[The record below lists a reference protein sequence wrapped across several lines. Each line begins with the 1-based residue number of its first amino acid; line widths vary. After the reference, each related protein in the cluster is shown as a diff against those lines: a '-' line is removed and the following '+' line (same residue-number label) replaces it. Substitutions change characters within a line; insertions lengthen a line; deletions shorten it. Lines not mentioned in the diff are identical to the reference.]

1 MEKRQN
7 TERRTS
13 AYSPVRARQIAR
25 RRRQRIRRRRR
36 MMAAFVAVVLLAG
49 GGACGARQAWLRGQR
64 QEYAEQ
70 GLAYLESQDY
80 AQAVTAF
87 DDAIALAHGRIGA
100 FESQMLL
107 YRAEAQYRSGDY
119 QSALA
124 SYETLYAKDESNEA
138 CKTGLSL
145 CLLET
150 GDYDRAKSLG
160 VILGQVYSRIAR
172 DQINAGQYDEAL
184 STIDT
189 GLAEAGADD
198 VGREE
203 LTFNQAVAWEYKGD
217 YKKALEIL
225 ESYDQKYTAEGNAA
239 RELAF
244 LKTRQG
250 NHEEK
255 YMAELFD
262 MKELEERVIL
272 IAVSTDDEDDTR
284 ASLDELEELVK
295 TAGGITADKMIQN
308 RERIHP
314 GTYLGKGKIDEVRE
328 RIWELQATGV
338 VCDDELSPAQLRNLE
353 DALDTKV
360 MDRTMVILDIFASR
374 ATTSEG
380 KIQVELAQL
389 KYRAARLVGLRS
401 SLSRLGGGIGTR
413 GPGEKKLE
421 MDRRLIHERIGQLK
435 SELEEVK
442 RHRDVIRK
450 QREKAHTP
458 VAAIVGYTNAGKSTL
473 LNRLTDAGI
482 LAEDKLF
489 ATLDPTTRNLE
500 LESGQQIML
509 TDTVGFIRKL
519 PHHLIEAFKSTLE
532 EAKYSDIILHV
543 VDCSNPN
550 MDMQM
555 HVVYETLRELKVE
568 DKIIVTV
575 FNKID
580 QKEDGEFPRDL
591 QSDYQVQISA
601 KTGAG
606 LPELLDTLEQILR
619 SQKVYLERVFS
630 YQEAGKIQ
638 TIRKYGELLS
648 EEYQADGIAV
658 KAYVPAE
665 LFGSLIVTDH

>member
-1 MEKRQN
+1 MPELIEVK
-7 TERRTS
+7 
-13 AYSPVRARQIAR
+13 
-25 RRRQRIRRRRR
+25 
-36 MMAAFVAVVLLAG
+36 AV
-49 GGACGARQAWLRGQR
+49 
-64 QEYAEQ
+64 
-70 GLAYLESQDY
+70 
-80 AQAVTAF
+80 
-87 DDAIALAHGRIGA
+87 
-100 FESQMLL
+100 
-107 YRAEAQYRSGDY
+107 
-119 QSALA
+119 
-124 SYETLYAKDESNEA
+124 
-138 CKTGLSL
+138 
-145 CLLET
+145 
-150 GDYDRAKSLG
+150 
-160 VILGQVYSRIAR
+160 
-172 DQINAGQYDEAL
+172 
-184 STIDT
+184 
-189 GLAEAGADD
+189 
-198 VGREE
+198 
-203 LTFNQAVAWEYKGD
+203 
-217 YKKALEIL
+217 
-225 ESYDQKYTAEGNAA
+225 
-239 RELAF
+239 
-244 LKTRQG
+244 
-250 NHEEK
+250 
-255 YMAELFD
+255 
-262 MKELEERVIL
+262 EERVIL
-272 IAVSTDDEDDTR
+272 IAVSVNDEDDTA

-295 TAGGITADKMIQN
+295 TAGAVTVDKMTQN

-314 GTYLGKGKIDEVRE
+314 GTYLGKGKIEEVKDRV
-328 RIWELQATGV
+328 WELNATGV

-360 MDRTMVILDIFASR
+360 MDRTMVILDIFAAR

-442 RHRDVIRK
+442 RHRDLIRK

-489 ATLDPTTRNLE
+489 ATLDPTTRGLE
-500 LESGQQIML
+500 LESGQKILL

-555 HVVYETLRELKVE
+555 HEVYETLHELEVE
-568 DKIIVTV
+568 EKIIVTV
-575 FNKID
+575 FNKTD
-580 QKEDGEFPRDL
+580 KKTDGEFPRDL

-601 KTGAG
+601 KTGEG
-606 LPELLDTLEQILR
+606 LGELIDTLEKILR
-619 SQKVYLERVFS
+619 SQKVYLEHVFS
-630 YQEAGKIQ
+630 YGEAGKIQ

-648 EEYQADGIAV
+648 EEYEADGIVV

-665 LFGSLIVTDH
+665 LFAGLAGKS